1 MKHTIALEFDD
12 FSPLNHRF
20 DVLEKLKLR
29 YPNLKVTM
37 FTVCWDLRYQLEKGG
52 LPISKED
59 FIPWVNAVKHA
70 VKEGWLEIAIHGL
83 THVPH
88 EFLELEPKLAV
99 SKVKFAEKFLKQT
112 KIPYVKI
119 FKAPYWELRDD
130 AKEEIKKAGFSVVED
145 GYYNWNIKDSFPVE
159 LDQVIGHGHVQDT
172 MGNGIE
178 EALINLMQ
186 IPEDYEWKFISE
198 VV

>member
-1 MKHTIALEFDD
+1 MKRTIALEFDD
-12 FSPLNHRF
+12 FNPLNHRF

-88 EFLELEPKLAV
+88 EFLELEPKLAA

-119 FKAPYWELRDD
+119 FKPPYWEIRAD
-130 AKEEIKKAGFSVVED
+130 AKKEIEKAGFSVVED

-198 VV
+198 VL